1 MTTIKLIDLPGIRAF
16 STLRDCTDAASPYDG
31 FNTCHYTGAP
41 VHSVEECRGR
51 LAAQLDIGISQLVIP
66 RQTHSACVK
75 LIDSLPVDPAE
86 LEGVDGLVTSLSG
99 VALVIHTA
107 DCVPVV
113 MADRRKGIIAAVH
126 SGWRGTVADITGRAL
141 RLMECAGA
149 DCTDIVAAMGPCI
162 CRECFETGSE
172 VASQFGR
179 QFVDYSYGE
188 KPHIDLPEVI
198 RHTLIAAG
206 VAPGNISMPPA
217 CSRCSHDRFFSARR
231 LGINSGRT
239 ATVIFRESPCAEMHR

>member
-1 MTTIKLIDLPGIRAF
+1 MRQAGLGTPPPSGL
-16 STLRDCTDAASPYDG
+16 
-31 FNTCHYTGAP
+31 
-41 VHSVEECRGR
+41 EECRGR

-113 MADRRKGIIAAVH
+113 MADRRNGIIAAVH

-149 DCTDIVAAMGPCI
+149 DCTV
-162 CRECFETGSE
+162 F
-172 VASQFGR
+172 
-179 QFVDYSYGE
+179 
-188 KPHIDLPEVI
+188 
-198 RHTLIAAG
+198 
-206 VAPGNISMPPA
+206 
-217 CSRCSHDRFFSARR
+217 
-231 LGINSGRT
+231 LG
-239 ATVIFRESPCAEMHR
+239 